1 MANPVILQNDTHRNL
16 RVITTRGAVFG
27 EKTHIV
33 PVLGDELHNLVLDFP
48 VYLMKSKETGQ
59 FSLNALTGLEPGEN
73 LYLQGEHWVAS
84 YLPLHMRRQ
93 PFLLMSSD
101 EERRTTDDKE
111 AKIAID
117 MDSKRLSESQGQAI
131 FNEDGS
137 KSPYLEDIIKVLS
150 MMAMGIEST
159 EAFISALV
167 EHDLIESSLLN
178 ITFANGEKKSLQ
190 GLYTINGIKLSE
202 LKGEALEQLH
212 SRGFLQACYLMI
224 ASMGQVTK
232 MIKMKNATLRAT

>member
-1 MANPVILQNDTHRNL
+1 LSNPVILHNDTHRNL
-16 RVITTRGAVFG
+16 RIITTRGAEYG

-48 VYLMKSKETGQ
+48 VYLMKDIGTDK
-59 FSLNALTGLEPGEN
+59 FSLNALMGLEPGEN
-73 LYLQGEHWVAS
+73 LYLQGDHWAAS

-93 PFLLMSSD
+93 PFLLTASD
-101 EERRTTDDKE
+101 EGKRTTEESE
-111 AKIAID
+111 AKIAINL
-117 MDSKRLSESQGQAI
+117 DSKRISESEGQAI

-137 KSPYLEDIIKVLS
+137 KTPYLESIIQVLA

-159 EAFISALV
+159 EAFISTLV

-178 ITFANGEKKSLQ
+178 VTFANGEKKTLK
-190 GLYTINGIKLSE
+190 GLYTIDAVKLSE

-212 SRGFLQACYLMI
+212 SRGFLQACYLMS

-232 MIKMKNATLRAT
+232 MIKMKNATL